1 MAVDSKIGVLGG
13 TVFKGSKL
21 LSDFT
26 RKQVSTKHGK
36 VCVLENDKIIFI
48 PRHGLKEN
56 TPPHKINH
64 HANITALKK
73 ISVKHV
79 IGICSVGSLHRKY
92 APGSIAVPSDYLA
105 FNKIPTFFD
114 DATNHITPSL
124 DYELTQLIVECASD
138 LKFKVFDGGVYVE
151 TSGPRL
157 ETKAEVR
164 FLSTIGD
171 FVGMTLAS
179 EATLAQEVGLPL
191 AGICS
196 VDNYANGVVGEKLD
210 FNEVVGNASEN
221 SEKVFSIVSSVAEKI
236 LNAR

>member
-1 MAVDSKIGVLGG
+1 MALEPRIGVLGG

-21 LSDFT
+21 PSDFT
-26 RKQVSTKHGK
+26 RKQVSTKYGK
-36 VCVLENDKIIFI
+36 VPVLANDKITFI

-73 ISVKHV
+73 ISVSHV

-92 APGSIAVPSDYLA
+92 APGSITVPSDYLA
-105 FNKIPTFFD
+105 LTQIPTFFD

-124 DYELTQLIVECASD
+124 DYELNQLIVECASN
-138 LKFKVFDGGVYVE
+138 LKLKVFEGGVYVE

-179 EATLAQEVGLPL
+179 EATLAQEAGLTMS
-191 AGICS
+191 GICS

-210 FNEVVGNASEN
+210 FKEVVGKASEN
-221 SEKVFSIVSSVAEKI
+221 SEKVFSIVSYVAEKMF
-236 LNAR
+236 NAR